1 MKELEVKR
9 VIIGKQLETCENY
22 EEFIKIVNDKKIK
35 VNVVEAGQK
44 INIEKNIYFNILWP
58 ISQNMISE
66 NAINNNSLVCKLV
79 YNDFSILFT
88 GDIEQIAEN
97 EILKRYKNN
106 ISILKTTVLKV
117 AHHRLKV
124 FLNRRIFK
132 CGKT

>member
-1 MKELEVKR
+1 MKELKVKK
-9 VIIGKQLETCENY
+9 VIIGKQFETCENY
-22 EEFIKIVNDKKIK
+22 EEFIEIVKDKKIK

-97 EILKRYKNN
+97 EILKIYKNN
-106 ISILKTTVLKV
+106 INILRTTVLKV

-124 FLNRRIFK
+124 FFNRRIFK
-132 CGKT
+132 CSKT